1 MSLPLLI
8 KIKLLRI
15 MHTNNLRIVAV
26 LNSTIVRQTR
36 DDSTEVNWGKV
47 ENLLLSQNEGV
58 GGCAY

>member
-8 KIKLLRI
+8 KIKSLRM

-36 DDSTEVNWGKV
+36 DDSTEVNRGKGD
-47 ENLLLSQNEGV
+47 NLLCSQNEGV